1 MIAKPDAGAARGKI
15 PPVRSSALRFG
26 PRGLIWPFL
35 LLLLWDFSPFFV
47 SPPKALAAP
56 SVSQLEKNLA
66 RERERAAARR
76 AGLKRLTEQERQIN
90 ASLAE
95 AEDRVLRLESGLEAQ
110 QKRLLELARNDDS
123 SRLEYESLLE
133 EQGRTEKALAGTLR
147 LLWEIACGRLAAGSR
162 NTLDWAETDREY
174 AWTQGLYLRLEGHRR
189 ELAAREIRLAE
200 VLGRRQKLALEI
212 RQRLKAVEEE
222 KNALLQNRVAYEQR
236 LAALRRERLDTE
248 AELESVLKLADSLN
262 MQIAK
267 ASVDIAKLKGRL
279 PWPVAG
285 TLRQKYAPAASPPS
299 RGLGFAS
306 AEGAAVQAVAAGKV
320 VHNNVLRGFGTVLI
334 LQHGEEYYSLY
345 AFLGGSP
352 LKVGEEVLGRQRI
365 GTSGYYPAVNGSGM
379 YFELRFKQKAINP
392 EQWLAPS

>member
-1 MIAKPDAGAARGKI
+1 MPPD
-15 PPVRSSALRFG
+15 PHLPS
-26 PRGLIWPFL
+26 RGLWGRIPAFL
-35 LLLLWDFSPFFV
+35 LLAAIWGLFSGVVPL
-47 SPPKALAAP
+47 PEARAAP
-56 SVSQLEKNLA
+56 SLAQLEKNLA
-66 RERERAAARR
+66 REQERAVARR

-95 AEDRVLRLESGLEAQ
+95 AEDRILRLESGLALQ
-110 QKRLLELARNDDS
+110 QKRLLELARSDDA
-123 SRLEYESLLE
+123 SRREYETLLE

-147 LLWEIACGRLAAGSR
+147 LLWEIACGRLIAGGR
-162 NTLDWAETDREY
+162 DMLDWAEADRQY

-189 ELAAREIRLAE
+189 ELDAREARLAE
-200 VLGRRQKLALEI
+200 ILGRRQKLSQEV
-212 RQRLKAVEEE
+212 RQRLKAVDEE
-222 KNALLQNRVAYEQR
+222 KNALLQTRIAYEQR
-236 LAALRRERLDTE
+236 LSALRRERRDTE
-248 AELESVLKLADSLN
+248 GELADILKLVDSLN

-267 ASVDIAKLKGRL
+267 ADVDIARLKGKL

-285 TLRQKYAPAASPPS
+285 TVRQRYAPAASPPS

-306 AEGAAVQAVAAGKV
+306 LEGAAVQAVAAGKV

-352 LKVGEEVLGRQRI
+352 LKVGEEVRSRQRI

>member
-1 MIAKPDAGAARGKI
+1 LPEAR
-15 PPVRSSALRFG
+15 
-26 PRGLIWPFL
+26 
-35 LLLLWDFSPFFV
+35 
-47 SPPKALAAP
+47 AAP

-66 RERERAAARR
+66 REQERAVARR

-95 AEDRVLRLESGLEAQ
+95 AEDRILRLESGLEIQ
-110 QKRLLELARNDDS
+110 QKRLLELARNDDA
-123 SRLEYESLLE
+123 SRLEYETLLE

-147 LLWEIACGRLAAGSR
+147 LLWEIACGRLVSGSR
-162 NTLDWAETDREY
+162 NMLDWAEADREY
-174 AWTQGLYLRLEGHRR
+174 AWTQGLYLRLESHRQ
-189 ELAAREIRLAE
+189 ELDAREARLAE
-200 VLGRRQKLALEI
+200 ILGRRQKLSLEI
-212 RQRLKAVEEE
+212 RQRLKAVDEE
-222 KNALLQNRVAYEQR
+222 KNALLQTRLAYEQR
-236 LAALRRERLDTE
+236 LSALRRERRDTE
-248 AELESVLKLADSLN
+248 AELADILKLVDSLN

-267 ASVDIAKLKGRL
+267 ADIDIARLKGKL
-279 PWPVAG
+279 PWPVTG
-285 TLRQKYAPAASPPS
+285 TLRQRYAPAASPPS

-306 AEGAAVQAVAAGKV
+306 AEGSAIQAVAAGKV

-352 LKVGEEVLGRQRI
+352 LKVGEEVRSRQRI

-392 EQWLAPS
+392 EQWLAPL